1 MKLPLVAKSG
11 WWVPWRQVGCAVV
24 LSHSFCH
31 DLGEGGWAL
40 LRRALTPGL
49 DVQGLREKKHG

>member
-1 MKLPLVAKSG
+1 M
-11 WWVPWRQVGCAVV
+11 V

-31 DLGEGGWAL
+31 DLEEGGWAL
-40 LRRALTPGL
+40 LRRPLTPGL